1 MERAGKK
8 KVKNKVNVNKKTKK
22 NFRIS
27 SNDALFN
34 IIVYVLISDVYVNV
48 KKNFVKKL
56 NINIISNLGNIV
68 FKCT

>member
-1 MERAGKK
+1 MKH
-8 KVKNKVNVNKKTKK
+8 KVNVNKKKK
-22 NFRIS
+22 KKTFNENFRIS

-34 IIVYVLISDVYVNV
+34 INVYVLISDVYVNV

-56 NINIISNLGNIV
+56 NINIISNLGSIV